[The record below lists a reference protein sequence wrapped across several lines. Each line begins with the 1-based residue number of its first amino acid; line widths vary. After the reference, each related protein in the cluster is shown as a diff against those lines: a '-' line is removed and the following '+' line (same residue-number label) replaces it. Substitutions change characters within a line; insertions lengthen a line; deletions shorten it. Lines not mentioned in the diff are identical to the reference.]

1 MKEPAVDI
9 KATNLS
15 ELKKLL
21 NETSDLVEQLEEN
34 LEEIIV
40 HELLHL
46 KLFPLDQLTESLING
61 HYEEN
66 TKEYATI
73 YIQFMEALEQTVEE
87 LAKCYLSTFGE
98 NKDLSFGRC
107 KEKISYNDI
116 SKNIKSIL

>member
-1 MKEPAVDI
+1 M
-9 KATNLS
+9 
-15 ELKKLL
+15 
-21 NETSDLVEQLEEN
+21 
-34 LEEIIV
+34 
-40 HELLHL
+40 LHL